1 VSSILNLFLFLL
13 AEMGLSSLVRNGKK
27 FLFFS
32 SPNIRENFL
41 KQSFKVSVS
50 LSWIFLSLECFV
62 VLTYFIVVSFTCYLF
77 YFPLLVSF
85 IASLCWFA

>member
-1 VSSILNLFLFLL
+1 M
-13 AEMGLSSLVRNGKK
+13 AKK

-62 VLTYFIVVSFTCYLF
+62 VLTYFIVVSFSGYLF

-85 IASLCWFA
+85 IASLCWFV